1 MKRLIGILLIV
12 TALSPLLLASCLP
25 GSTSVATGWA
35 GTTVQ
40 NGVVC
45 AGTRVGRV
53 VTANSSIGSIE
64 WSYSFTVGAPSGG
77 LSCAPTS
84 SATALYA
91 TPVMDGDMVYVGTYS
106 GQVLAMSMA
115 ARGLNL
121 TFPQQRYGEWEWDAP
136 VYGGRSSAIVG
147 DLLVTA
153 DSIYVND
160 SNGRVYSL
168 DKEFGD
174 PNWES
179 PALDEKYGKLWTSPA
194 IRGDSLYVGT
204 FDGHIY
210 SLSAATGATL
220 DWTFQSST
228 GFASSPVLYGD
239 TIFLGSFDRHLYA
252 VRIGADEPA
261 WTFPQDGPAGKW
273 FWAPPVIKD
282 GIVYAG
288 CLDGKIY
295 AVNATTG
302 KQIWFYATADKNG
315 GSSPIVSSPVLTDNF
330 LLVAN
335 EGGNLYV
342 FDLSGDEGQQGI
354 PSNAVVPIGD
364 TAAKVTSSFCAED
377 GFAYIRDDN
386 NSLYIVNISTGQVRP
401 PIPLVG

>member
-1 MKRLIGILLIV
+1 V
-12 TALSPLLLASCLP
+12 
-25 GSTSVATGWA
+25 
-35 GTTVQ
+35 
-40 NGVVC
+40 
-45 AGTRVGRV
+45 
-53 VTANSSIGSIE
+53 NSSDRSIE
-64 WSYSFTVGAPSGG
+64 WSYSFITTAPSGG
-77 LSCAPTS
+77 LSCAPAAST
-84 SATALYA
+84 TALYT
-91 TPVMDGDMVYVGTYS
+91 TPVIDGDMVYVGTYS
-106 GQVLAMSMA
+106 GQVLALSVP

-121 TFPQQRYGEWEWDAP
+121 IFPQQRYGEWEWDAP
-136 VYGGRSSAIVG
+136 LYSGRSNAIVG
-147 DLLVTA
+147 DLLVTV

-174 PNWES
+174 QNWES
-179 PALDEKYGKLWTSPA
+179 PILDEKYGKLWTSPV
-194 IRGDSLYVGT
+194 IQGDSLYVGT

-210 SLSAATGATL
+210 SLSAATGARL

-252 VRIGADEPA
+252 VGIGADEPA
-261 WTFPQDGPAGKW
+261 WTFPQDGAAGKW

-302 KQIWFYATADKNG
+302 KQMWVYATVDKDG
-315 GSSPIVSSPVLTDNF
+315 GRSPVVSSPVLADNF

-342 FDLSGDEGQQGI
+342 FDLGGDGGQQGV
-354 PSNAVVPIGD
+354 PSNSVVQIGD
-364 TAAKVTSSFCAED
+364 AATKVMSSFCAED
-377 GFAYIRDDN
+377 GFAYIRDEN
-386 NSLYIVNISTGQVRP
+386 NSLYIVNISTGQVSS
-401 PIPLVG
+401 PIPLAG